1 MYLFVVFVC
10 SLLFIDT
17 LMFSAFADL
26 HERKKGK
33 CTLLSMSLSSLTLM
47 FEELCVPDRLS
58 SGVHASATN
67 RSYDPTLADIEIP
80 DRLSSGVHA
89 SAANRSSTLPI
100 SAFALASNSY
110 SALAF
115 PSPARVTCER

>member
-67 RSYDPTLADIEIP
+67 RS
-80 DRLSSGVHA
+80 
-89 SAANRSSTLPI
+89 STLPI
-100 SAFALASNSY
+100 WLQI
-110 SALAF
+110 LIQRQL
-115 PSPARVTCER
+115 SPALLVLHVNDESTP